1 MSGLARLGHIARGI
15 NNGVQDFQQMQS
27 ADLNLQERKQRMGL
41 NDIQLQRAQR
51 QWAQQDTDDAD
62 MKAAMEAARR
72 VLEEDAAAPQ
82 AGGLQAAPPQ
92 AMGATNPALIESAAG
107 APGYGASSATPPP
120 QAPQGLAAA
129 RRGPNAKT
137 MLRAAQ
143 AQADELF
150 KRGRMDLGMK
160 QWEQAEGVRSKL
172 RSQAGQGVMT
182 ALASGGDVGAALKEL
197 DDLVDDGLDIESVK
211 PVQGKDG
218 KPAYEVRHR
227 RRVSGQAVPEASI
240 VTAQDLEMRVA
251 KLLADPKET
260 AKFAFQTYL
269 ANLKGDKTL
278 EQVEARGENALELQ
292 DRKNEGAARTATIR
306 ASGTVTAAQ
315 IRKSAGGGKGGTANN
330 VARTVTN
337 ADGTRTIIF
346 RDGSNKT
353 LADESGKPI
362 IGIEAER
369 LLQSL
374 TKEIGKSREGERA
387 TPEANRAR
395 ADELLPKPAGASG
408 KRIKLDAQGN
418 IIP

>member
-1 MSGLARLGHIARGI
+1 MSGLARLGHVARGI
-15 NNGVQDFQQMQS
+15 NSGVDDFQRMQS
-27 ADLNLQERKQRMGL
+27 QQLGLQERQQRLGL
-41 NDIQLQRAQR
+41 NDIQLQRAQKK
-51 QWAQQDTDDAD
+51 WADEDANDAD

-82 AGGLQAAPPQ
+82 AGAGLQTLPQPSAEAPQ
-92 AMGATNPALIESAAG
+92 MATQPGMAG
-107 APGYGASSATPPP
+107 AQP
-120 QAPQGLAAA
+120 QMQQMPQQPGLAAA
-129 RRGPNAKT
+129 RRGPNPKT

-160 QWEQAEGVRSKL
+160 QWEQAEGVRAKM
-172 RSQAGQGVMT
+172 RAQAGQGVMT

-227 RRVSGQAVPEASI
+227 RRVSGQPVPEASI

-306 ASGTVTAAQ
+306 ATGTVTAAQ